1 VSAGGE
7 AWPTV
12 IIGGAPR
19 AGTSSLYDLL
29 QRTGAFGR
37 RARKEPFLL
46 NDADF
51 WIQGVTPSYREVGDA
66 CYDRAGFR
74 RGERFI
80 DASSTYLYQQTAPA
94 ACARWLAAHPDSP
107 LLVVFCLREPAERL
121 YSNFRYFRDVLTR
134 IPADVGF
141 PAYVDALLGLG
152 WSSGNQQVD
161 LALAH
166 GDYPAYLPRW
176 EEAVG
181 TRRLLVV
188 RSESLA
194 ADPGRVVADIGRH
207 VGAALEAAGGGR
219 SNAAYRP
226 RFPFLH
232 ALARSLGRAVPHGAL
247 RERLKS
253 AYVNAA
259 ADPQEERASQE
270 DRAALERVR
279 DYYRARHAGF
289 ERAGLDWYATA

>member
-1 VSAGGE
+1 MSAGGS

-37 RARKEPFLL
+37 RSRKEPFLL

-51 WIQGVTPSYREVGDA
+51 WIQGATPSYRDLGDA
-66 CYDRAGFR
+66 CYDHAGFHR
-74 RGERFI
+74 TDRFI
-80 DASSTYLYQQTAPA
+80 DASSTYLYQKTAPA

-134 IPADVGF
+134 IPADVTF
-141 PAYVDALLGLG
+141 PDYADALLDRG

-166 GDYPAYLPRW
+166 GDYPAWLPRW
-176 EEAVG
+176 EDAVG
-181 TRRLLVV
+181 KRRLLLV
-188 RSESLA
+188 RTEALA
-194 ADPGRVVADIGRH
+194 EDPGRVVADIGRH
-207 VGAALEAAGGGR
+207 IGAALTVEGGGR

-232 ALARSLGRAVPHGAL
+232 ALARRIGQAMPHGTL

-253 AYVNAA
+253 AYVGVAA
-259 ADPQEERASQE
+259 SPDE
-270 DRAALERVR
+270 DRASPEDRDALARIR
-279 DYYRARHAGF
+279 DYYRARRAQF
-289 ERAGLDWYATA
+289 DAAGLDWFAPA

>member
-1 VSAGGE
+1 
-7 AWPTV
+7 V

-29 QRTGAFGR
+29 HRTGAFGR

-74 RGERFI
+74 REDRFI
-80 DASSTYLYQQTAPA
+80 DASSTYLYQETAPA
-94 ACARWLAAHPDSP
+94 ACARRLAAHPGSS
-107 LLVVFCLREPAERL
+107 LLIVFCLREPAERL

-134 IPADVGF
+134 IPAEVTF
-141 PAYVDALLGLG
+141 PDYVDALLGRG

-166 GDYPAYLPRW
+166 GEYPAYLRRW
-176 EEAVG
+176 EDAVG
-181 TRRLLVV
+181 ARRLLLV
-188 RSESLA
+188 RSEAMA
-194 ADPGRVVADIGRH
+194 ADPRRVVADIGRH
-207 VGAALEAAGGGR
+207 IGTVLEAEGGSL

-226 RFPFLH
+226 RFARLH
-232 ALARSLGRAVPHGAL
+232 ALARSIGDALPHGAL

-253 AYVNAA
+253 AYVRAA
-259 ADPQEERASQE
+259 AEAD
-270 DRAALERVR
+270 DRAGSADLTALERVR
-279 DYYRARHAGF
+279 DYYRARHLQFAA
-289 ERAGLDWYATA
+289 AGLDWYAQA